1 MSADF
6 LRPYTNFAARSR
18 HFVLDP
24 SHRSCNRCCVQEG
37 RAVIPAGWHLDIE
50 SEMVV
55 LGDPPAEIPLPP
67 PPLPPIPEM
76 EWSEDE
82 ESEDYDNDLD
92 DYFNDHEDEDEEN
105 PDEW

>member
-24 SHRSCNRCCVQEG
+24 SHRYCNRCCVQEG
-37 RAVIPAGWHLDIE
+37 RAVIPAGWRLDIE

-55 LGDPPAEIPLPP
+55 LRDPPVSIPSEIPLPP

-76 EWSEDE
+76 EWD
-82 ESEDYDNDLD
+82 DLD
-92 DYFNDHEDEDEEN
+92 DYSNDHEDEDEEN

>member
-24 SHRSCNRCCVQEG
+24 SHRSCNRCCVREG

-55 LGDPPAEIPLPP
+55 LGDPPAEIPLPQ
-67 PPLPPIPEM
+67 M
-76 EWSEDE
+76 ERSEDE
-82 ESEDYDNDLD
+82 ESEDYDDDLD